1 MTIERICGLR
11 AALCTWR
18 NWIIDW
24 RPVEPANAIVRLQSG
39 RRRGRVRLHFV
50 NDRCLRRKDEQ
61 LTYTLSPP
69 STHLGLVRFYPDCAH
84 GTIAL
89 EFHGNLVA
97 FTSHHIPAHAVIHPK
112 KAPDWLAVHFEN
124 FVAWLKSNLLR
135 W

>member
-1 MTIERICGLR
+1 MKNELIVGMLADIFKQPD
-11 AALCTWR
+11 
-18 NWIIDW
+18 WIIDW
-24 RPVEPANAIVRLQSG
+24 RLVEPENDIVRLQSG
-39 RRRGRVRLHFV
+39 RRCGRVRLHFV

-69 STHLGLVRFYPDCAH
+69 SARLGLVRFYPDCAH

-112 KAPDWLAVHFEN
+112 KTPDWFAVHFED
-124 FVAWLKSNLLR
+124 FIAWLKSNLLR